1 MNIAY
6 RNIQW
11 VDTRAALD
19 ALEYLKRGGCI
30 GAAWTFLGLG
40 LKINPIITLRDG
52 VVQPAARE
60 RSRVKAINCSFNF
73 VMKFLHIEEVVI
85 EDATSS
91 NDAELLGQ
99 RFNARFPKERI
110 DRSKTPPVIGT
121 HTGPGL
127 LLVVVL
133 GDRA

>member
-1 MNIAY
+1 MNIVY
-6 RNIQW
+6 RNVQR

-19 ALEYLKRGGCI
+19 TLEYLKGGGRI
-30 GAAWTFLGLG
+30 GTAGVFLGLG
-40 LKINPIITLRDG
+40 LKINSIITLRDC

-60 RSRVKAINCSFNF
+60 RSRVKAINCSFNL
-73 VMKFLHIEEVVI
+73 VMKFLYMEEVVI
-85 EDATSS
+85 EGATSS

-110 DRSKTPPVIGT
+110 YRSTTPPVIGT

-133 GDRA
+133 GGRE